1 MIFNSKYAQM
11 SRNSFSASVR
21 EDLYG
26 FHPFMKAVCDIILA
40 FCPALI
46 LFLGEAAS
54 SSSQYQVFSSQL
66 ASLGLA
72 RHWDSYG
79 QSSDLDRSLAIVNIL
94 SVIV

>member
-11 SRNSFSASVR
+11 SRNSFSGSVR

-72 RHWDSYG
+72 RHQESSG
-79 QSSDLDRSLAIVNIL
+79 QASDLDLGTDIGNSL